1 MSIEMITLSSRAEW
15 LENRKSGLGGSEI
28 SAVIGQNPYMDNVTL
43 WELKTGR
50 RQAEDISEKS
60 YVKYGTQAEM
70 HLRGLFR
77 LDFPEYSVDY
87 VDNNSFVNSKYPWA
101 KASLD
106 GWLTEKETG
115 RKGVWECKTTEI
127 LQSMQREKWNN
138 QIPMNYY
145 CQVLFYMAVI
155 EADFAVLKCQMKS
168 VFDNVPYLQTR
179 HYHIEREEVQEDIDY
194 LMKKGAEFWE
204 YVKADKRPPLVLPDI

>member
-1 MSIEMITLSSRAEW
+1 MSIKMITLSSRAEW
-15 LENRKSGLGGSEI
+15 LENRKNGLGGSEI

-50 RQAEDISEKS
+50 RQAEDISEKP
-60 YVKYGTQAEM
+60 YIKYGTQAEM

-106 GWLTEKETG
+106 GWLTDENG